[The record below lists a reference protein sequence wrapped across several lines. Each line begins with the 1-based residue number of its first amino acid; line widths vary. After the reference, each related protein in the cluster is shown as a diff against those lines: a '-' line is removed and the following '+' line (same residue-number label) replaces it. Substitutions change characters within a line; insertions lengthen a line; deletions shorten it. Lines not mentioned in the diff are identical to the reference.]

1 MGTNPDQMTKDSVVQ
16 VSFESHFLDLNQ
28 KILKR
33 QEGQWKARQLKTLK
47 TALYIKGHLGLYVK
61 QNGFGY
67 DFFRVEKGDP
77 IYEMNVLEFYHDD
90 VCAQLMAA
98 EPKIEA
104 VPLVT
109 DDAERRRATKGM
121 NLIRDRVDQIIF
133 SEEHRQQLA
142 KEGQITGQ
150 WTIEQFYDP
159 TRDDGIEWHEQWAT
173 AQHPAMQYNECVD
186 CGATCDPDASQC
198 PDPNCGSSNLLQ
210 CEIPGMESQYLTDQG
225 WKKKGEIVGRPRS
238 LWSQRFSMT
247 TGPRLSPYRYV
258 EMDLP
263 KEQVEALFG
272 KLQTTASD
280 NWKDEWMHGERV
292 LRRAEAYASGQAAID
307 NDDASLLQ
315 EFYYEPEMLCF
326 VAPDQDYQM
335 MDGRILK
342 KGIRLSDQ
350 FSKGMVLTTQPGL
363 NKFLTVRDES
373 HRDRFQDGLFNCVAG
388 EKIGRGIDAAAE
400 YQRQSTVV
408 HSMMYNHVRETAR
421 PLLFISD
428 KLAANPNI
436 FQRRIIPVPQSVLQD
451 KDVSRLFDVL
461 QMPQISNAAPYL
473 MEKLQ
478 EGMQRATKSFNSPG
492 SVVSGYSNTATGDQI
507 ASAKQS
513 GIHVPFL
520 ANFAQFK
527 RGVIARFAEL
537 AFENY
542 DSKRMLTVLDGKRSS
557 RVARELEMADV
568 RGYEWLWTIKP
579 GSIASDTPIERK
591 QNLEGALNAFT
602 IAAKIG
608 KDTPEVRRQICEI
621 YDVDLFNEHQD
632 ERIDRCLDAMELM
645 KQDYAQGLLD
655 PQALYMLAPVDPYET
670 GAESRINF
678 WRDTLASEE
687 GHQLPMEIRT
697 AIHLHIDANFAA
709 VVNERAYMAQAA
721 SIGSGLL
728 APFAPGINLNPTNAG
743 EQAPD
748 GNPSPVEQS
757 ALDQQQDAQQ
767 AQQQGAQN
775 NGKTAKKQQAG
786 AGAGAG
792 FAGFPAFPGG
802 GGGSAGAG
810 AGQFG

>member
-1 MGTNPDQMTKDSVVQ
+1 MGTRPDQITKDSVEL
-16 VSFESHFLDLNQ
+16 VSIESYFLDLNQ

-33 QEGQWKARQLKTLK
+33 QEGQWKARYLKTLK

-121 NLIRDRVDQIIF
+121 NLIRDRADQIIF
-133 SEEHRQQLA
+133 TEEHRQMLA

-173 AQHPAMQYNECVD
+173 AQHPPMQYNECVD
-186 CGATCDPDASQC
+186 CGATCDVGASQC
-198 PDPNCGSSNLLQ
+198 PSCGGSQFLM
-210 CEIPGMESQYLTDQG
+210 CEIPGMESQYLADQG
-225 WKKKGEIVGRPRS
+225 WKKKGEIVGRPVS
-238 LWSQRFSMT
+238 LWAQRFSIT
-247 TGPRLSPYRYV
+247 SGPRMSAYRYV
-258 EMDLP
+258 ERDMQ

-272 KLQTTASD
+272 KLQTTAAD

-326 VAPDQDYQM
+326 IAPDQDYQM

-342 KGIRLSDQ
+342 KGIRLSEQ
-350 FSKGMVLTTQPGL
+350 VSKGLVLTTQPGL
-363 NKFLTVRDES
+363 NKFLTSRDES

-388 EKIGRGIDAAAE
+388 EKIGRGIDSSAE

-507 ASAKQS
+507 ASAKQT
-513 GIHVPFL
+513 GIQVPFL
-520 ANFAQFK
+520 NNYAQLK
-527 RGVIARFAEL
+527 RGAIARFAEL

-542 DSKRMLTVLDGKRSS
+542 DSKRMLTILDGKRSS

-579 GSIASDTPIERK
+579 GSVSSETPIERK

-632 ERIDRCLDAMELM
+632 ERIDRCLDAMEMM
-645 KQDYAQGLLD
+645 KQEYAKGLAD
-655 PQALYMLAPVDPYET
+655 PLRLYMLSPVDEFET
-670 GAESRINF
+670 GAESKINF

-687 GHQLPMEIRT
+687 GYSLPGEIRL
-697 AIHLHIDANFAA
+697 AIHMHIEANAA
-709 VVNERAYMAQAA
+709 AIAAERSQLAQIAA
-721 SIGSGLL
+721 IGAGLL
-728 APFAPGINLNPTNAG
+728 TPFKPGFEVNPMNAG

-767 AQQQGAQN
+767 GAQT

-786 AGAGAG
+786 AGASAG

-802 GGGSAGAG
+802 GGSGAGAG
-810 AGQFG
+810 AGQFGG